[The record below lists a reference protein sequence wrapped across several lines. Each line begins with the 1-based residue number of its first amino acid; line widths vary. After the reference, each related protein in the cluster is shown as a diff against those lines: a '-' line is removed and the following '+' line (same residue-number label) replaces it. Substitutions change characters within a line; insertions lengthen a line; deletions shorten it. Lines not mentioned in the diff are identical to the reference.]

1 MACLH
6 SSHTRPR
13 NGCFR
18 AILACFGRKTGGE
31 LPWRC
36 LLRGSR
42 RQPPRQALPW
52 GEGNLP
58 WPQGNDLRIL
68 GGKPLRDAIELRQ
81 PVIAQGFGRA
91 LASLVDPGQ
100 GAGAVLKRAR
110 SRPLHSSSR
119 GSVWSVRGRVFRQL
133 RFGGSPRA
141 VASIGSDNIRY
152 RKRFLGGLMSAAV
165 TKERSL
171 RAPQRSP
178 SRIRGGAFRPLG
190 SGCSPR
196 GGAPH
201 WYT

>member
-1 MACLH
+1 
-6 SSHTRPR
+6 
-13 NGCFR
+13 
-18 AILACFGRKTGGE
+18 

-36 LLRGSR
+36 LLRGVAKVTSKASAPLGR
-42 RQPPRQALPW
+42 RQLALASRQRPSHPGRQAFSPCNRAAPARHCALV
-52 GEGNLP
+52 
-58 WPQGNDLRIL
+58 R
-68 GGKPLRDAIELRQ
+68 
-81 PVIAQGFGRA
+81 RA

-110 SRPLHSSSR
+110 SRPLHPSSR
-119 GSVWSVRGRVFRQL
+119 RSVRSVRGRAFRQL

-141 VASIGSDNIRY
+141 AASIGSDNGCY
-152 RKRFLGGLMSAAV
+152 RKRFLGGLMSATV

-196 GGAPH
+196 GGASLVH
-201 WYT
+201 ITAVL